1 MKNKFTKEQ
10 KKVIKDTKKITEKI
24 NDLVLKIECFDLEKD
39 ATLDQKLMVLQLVSM
54 RTYRLYLW
62 QRMRNFY

>member
-1 MKNKFTKEQ
+1 MENKFTKEQ
-10 KKVIKDTKKITEKI
+10 KKVIKDTKKITKKI
-24 NDLVLKIECFDLEKD
+24 NDLVLEIECFDLEKD

>member
-24 NDLVLKIECFDLEKD
+24 NDLVLIIESFDLEKD
-39 ATLDQKLMVLQLVSM
+39 ATLYQKIMVLQLASM
-54 RTYRLYLW
+54 RSYRLTLW